1 MNDKELR
8 VHAVQLA
15 VKHSEAGGL
24 SEIGLIPLAKE
35 IYEFIQGEEK

>member
-15 VKHSEAGGL
+15 VKALEGRAAESE
-24 SEIGLIPLAKE
+24 LIPLAQQ
-35 IYEFIQGEEK
+35 IFEFIQGETK